1 MMSPMI
7 AAKAYAAIQN
17 QAATPTTASAADA
30 GPSFTDLVKSA
41 VNDAVT
47 SSRTAESKMIGQAQG
62 KVELV
67 DAVTAISSAQ
77 SSLETVLAIRDQ
89 VIGAYQQIMQM
100 PI

>member
-1 MMSPMI
+1 MI
-7 AAKAYAAIQN
+7 AAKAYAAVQN
-17 QAATPTTASAADA
+17 QVATPTAPSGADD

-41 VNDAVT
+41 VSDAVT
-47 SSRTAESKMIGQAQG
+47 SSRNAESKMIGQAQG

-89 VIGAYQQIMQM
+89 VIGAYQQIMAM